1 MNILKRLLTPRTP
14 QVERK
19 TPVLPETIQSASP
32 PDMILEIKARALQR
46 ELDRGNE
53 RLDASAAVVRRSM
66 AVSALRQMDR
76 SR

>member
-19 TPVLPETIQSASP
+19 TPVLPETTVSASP
-32 PDMILEIKARALQR
+32 PDTILEIKARALQR
-46 ELDRGNE
+46 ELARGNE
-53 RLDASAAVVRRSM
+53 KLNASAAAVRRSM
-66 AVSALRQMDR
+66 AVAALRQMDR